1 MTLFKQFAA
10 AVTGSDL
17 LPQVRKTR
25 RRLQVFVSA
34 SLLIFLALQ
43 AFVTNVGVN
52 VILGGTGIV
61 RRPFDNPDLTA
72 DVQTSVAMIL
82 FGSALLTWIFLSFVA
97 WLVLYRNLKPVSQS
111 IKDRDQFINNARHEL
126 RTPLTVLS
134 SEVELFQAHS
144 LSEQAKLDLKDIS
157 QQVTRLKNL
166 TQSLL
171 TTLDG
176 SKSIQTEFNLIA
188 NIKRIENELM
198 HIYAEKNIV
207 LEMRQQEVNSIRT
220 NEVLFNQLLFNVLE
234 NAYKHGKP
242 NSNIEVSI
250 SKNPT
255 IIAISNTV
263 SSETIPNSNGVG
275 VQASESIATT
285 LGISMTRSIK
295 ITTYSVDLHID

>member
-1 MTLFKQFAA
+1 
-10 AVTGSDL
+10 
-17 LPQVRKTR
+17 
-25 RRLQVFVSA
+25 
-34 SLLIFLALQ
+34 
-43 AFVTNVGVN
+43 
-52 VILGGTGIV
+52 
-61 RRPFDNPDLTA
+61 
-72 DVQTSVAMIL
+72 L

-144 LSEQAKLDLKDIS
+144 LSEQAKLDLTGIS

-188 NIKRIENELM
+188 NIKRIETELM
-198 HIYAEKNIV
+198 HIYEEKNMV
-207 LEMRQQEVNSIRT
+207 LEISKQELNSIRT

-263 SSETIPNSNGVG
+263 SSETIPNPNGVG

-285 LGISMTRSIK
+285 LGISMTRSIQ
-295 ITTYSVDLHID
+295 ITTYSVVLHID